1 MFSCKRVLRDH
12 ERLCRVHKPQQIT
25 FPDPEKR
32 EQCKLSFTRHQYEHE
47 HDFYLVCDF
56 EAYLSKVDNPSIVNR
71 HEVAGFCLHRMTKHT
86 VYQIEP
92 KVYSGE
98 RAIEHFFDII
108 FAEAEQINQIMTV
121 QRPMIALSDAER
133 LAHDAATA
141 CHYCKANFATNNP
154 KCRHHNHVSGRY
166 LFPACQ
172 NCNLALK
179 PRTCSDGYVC
189 VCIFHNLKAYD
200 SNFIL
205 RNFDKKYA
213 EYVTKHGTT
222 TYRDI
227 KAIPLNA
234 ERTLQ
239 FQIRNIVFTDSY
251 DFLGASLD
259 TLVTTLKKK
268 RWRPIHADHKI
279 SRRQRFGL

>member
-1 MFSCKRVLRDH
+1 
-12 ERLCRVHKPQQIT
+12 
-25 FPDPEKR
+25 
-32 EQCKLSFTRHQYEHE
+32 
-47 HDFYLVCDF
+47 
-56 EAYLSKVDNPSIVNR
+56 
-71 HEVAGFCLHRMTKHT
+71 
-86 VYQIEP
+86 
-92 KVYSGE
+92 
-98 RAIEHFFDII
+98 
-108 FAEAEQINQIMTV
+108 
-121 QRPMIALSDAER
+121 MIALSDAER
-133 LAHDAATA
+133 IAHDAATA
-141 CHYCKANFATNNP
+141 CHNCKANFDTINP

-166 LFPACQ
+166 LFPACH

-205 RNFDKKYA
+205 RNFAKKYA
-213 EYVTKHGTT
+213 EYATKHGTT

-227 KAIPLNA
+227 KAIFLNA

-259 TLVTTLKKK
+259 TLVTTLTKSGRDQFMQTIKYLGDSDLVFVLLPGGHVECG
-268 RWRPIHADHKI
+268 WRC
-279 SRRQRFGL
+279 

>member
-1 MFSCKRVLRDH
+1 LQR
-12 ERLCRVHKPQQIT
+12 I
-25 FPDPEKR
+25 
-32 EQCKLSFTRHQYEHE
+32 
-47 HDFYLVCDF
+47 
-56 EAYLSKVDNPSIVNR
+56 
-71 HEVAGFCLHRMTKHT
+71 TKHT
-86 VYQIEP
+86 DYQIEP
-92 KVYSGE
+92 KVYLGE
-98 RAIEHFFDII
+98 RAIENFFDAI

-121 QRPMIALSDAER
+121 QQPMIALSDAER
-133 LAHDAATA
+133 IAHDVATA
-141 CHYCKANFATNNP
+141 CHNCKANFDTNNP

-172 NCNLALK
+172 YCNLALK
-179 PRTCSDGYVC
+179 PRTCSTGYVC
-189 VCIFHNLKAYD
+189 VCIFHNVKAYD

-213 EYVTKHGTT
+213 KYATKHGTT
-222 TYRDI
+222 KYRDI

-268 RWRPIHADHKI
+268 TNSSRP
-279 SRRQRFGL
+279 